1 MSQTAAGYIDD
12 VHYVFVNDRR
22 RSQRLAA
29 SYIAVACGSC
39 HHLNLMFRLKLIRKV
54 EVTEMISAMATRMI
68 NLGVPTYLRLLM
80 IDFGIIGLISWI

>member
-1 MSQTAAGYIDD
+1 MSQTAAGYIND

-29 SYIAVACGSC
+29 SFVRVACGSC
-39 HHLNLMFRLKLIRKV
+39 HHLNLMFCLKLIRKV

-68 NLGVPTYLRLLM
+68 NLGEYLRLLM